1 MATSSSGPS
10 SLLSA
15 VIWGL
20 LGVILGGGMLM
31 AGLNGVVGDGPP
43 TCGGQ
48 TMERGDECVGTK
60 SGRRDYDEVKR
71 SDRTSGYFLTGF
83 GLLIGLGGVVVLASG
98 IRDRHLVTV
107 TDDALLGAGEV
118 ARFTGLPGT
127 VTESHGAV
135 LFDDTEGLD
144 DPELVSVYSHAQV
157 RAFQRPGMA
166 TVRTRTLR
174 EEPEGRLRRAVSV
187 AVVGYT
193 KEAQAQTVFAELG
206 RQWSAAPGRTLGVRR
221 GAEHI
226 RSTVGTLFASAD
238 TLVISRQ
245 QEDGDGWTGWHAVA
259 RWNNVLVEVQAN
271 GYWEQPGPT
280 ADLLDAAVAKLS
292 KGAPRPATRT
302 LLPVESPA
310 WSAEALEALL
320 LPDTR
325 VGELLRAP
333 ALARE
338 SVRTSLYDDAS
349 AVHDGAFLG
358 TYALTQKSVFDGSG
372 WQAMRGRVLHDADGG
387 PVVRAIQ
394 AVVLMPSAQAAGA
407 LLAAQAPLWQ
417 RQAGAMMS
425 FSSGEQRVVNSY
437 GPLVNTGDMLAINR
451 FEEGGNGW
459 VTQRAMTAVGRIIVD
474 TQVAGRPAA
483 PTLAVQLADAIAAG
497 VPGAGGRRGTR
508 DPLALQPAPVEV
520 AAAEAL
526 LPTAERAAALTGTPG
541 LVLDAPVTALYDD
554 SAQLPAGDPLD
565 PWALAQLPV
574 YTGTGY
580 LAVRTHKL
588 SVPVDG
594 GGTHLLFGS
603 VIVFATPAAAAA
615 ALAAQ
620 RPNWRGAVGRLVT
633 TGDDAGEYT
642 WVYGELAEA
651 PDALALTHF
660 QEGADGWGV
669 QRAVRLAGNVLI
681 EAQASGRWAAGVAGR
696 FAAAIAA
703 GVPAA
708 AAAPAPAPAPRP
720 PGPPPPSF
728 DYGVQLLFDT
738 TGLDRGP
745 DGWVNPGT
753 GDDFRIAELAGNA
766 TSLPLARLDELR
778 RSLTTDLAGEACL
791 IEANVVAVD
800 GLPALQYLIKAPN
813 PRTGRGVVYLVANIV
828 PREGKWLQLN
838 GIFPEGADTGMR
850 EAAVAAEVGPA
861 GMYPPHPY
869 VPGVRPVLPYSI
881 ADDRRYDGRF
891 PDHPVSRAR
900 RWAAAVPPT
909 IRLAPGFAALP
920 PAYPEDRR

>member
-1 MATSSSGPS
+1 
-10 SLLSA
+10 
-15 VIWGL
+15 
-20 LGVILGGGMLM
+20 MLM

-166 TVRTRTLR
+166 AVRTRTLR
-174 EEPEGRLRRAVSV
+174 EEPEGQLRRAVSV

-193 KEAQAQTVFAELG
+193 KEAQAQAVFAELG

-302 LLPVESPA
+302 LLPVESPD

-358 TYALTQKSVFDGSG
+358 SYALTQKSVFDGSG

-554 SAQLPAGDPLD
+554 SAQLPAGEPLD

-660 QEGADGWGV
+660 QEGADGWGGAAGGAAGR
-669 QRAVRLAGNVLI
+669 QRADRGAGLRPLGCRGGRAVRRGDRRRGARRGSRPGPRTGT
-681 EAQASGRWAAGVAGR
+681 AAAG
-696 FAAAIAA
+696 
-703 GVPAA
+703 AA
-708 AAAPAPAPAPRP
+708 AAVVR
-720 PGPPPPSF
+720 
-728 DYGVQLLFDT
+728 L
-738 TGLDRGP
+738 RG
-745 DGWVNPGT
+745 
-753 GDDFRIAELAGNA
+753 
-766 TSLPLARLDELR
+766 
-778 RSLTTDLAGEACL
+778 
-791 IEANVVAVD
+791 
-800 GLPALQYLIKAPN
+800 
-813 PRTGRGVVYLVANIV
+813 
-828 PREGKWLQLN
+828 
-838 GIFPEGADTGMR
+838 
-850 EAAVAAEVGPA
+850 
-861 GMYPPHPY
+861 
-869 VPGVRPVLPYSI
+869 
-881 ADDRRYDGRF
+881 
-891 PDHPVSRAR
+891 
-900 RWAAAVPPT
+900 AAAVRHHRPGPRPG
-909 IRLAPGFAALP
+909 RLGESGYRRRLP
-920 PAYPEDRR
+920 DRRAGRQRHLGAAGPARRAAPLADHRSGRRGLPDRGERGGGGRAARAAVPDQGAQSAHRPRGGLPGGQHRAAGGQVAAAQRHLPGGRRHRDA